1 MLVMRS
7 MARSLSLFAL
17 ALLSCFV
24 TGSGCSERRDGPSET
39 AAGGFGIF
47 LLAEDRLLDESVEL
61 SEIELSGEPLMS
73 TADIASYAAG
83 THEIELVPS
92 AAERLAELDLPGRF
106 FVVTVDR
113 DPVYFGAF
121 MALYFS
127 RTYAG
132 PVILWPPMDE
142 GGRKI
147 RIQLGYP
154 GPDFFAGEDPR
165 AESRIVA
172 SLKEAGKLR

>member
-1 MLVMRS
+1 MMRS
-7 MARSLSLFAL
+7 MFRSFSLTVLAVLCCFAI
-17 ALLSCFV
+17 
-24 TGSGCSERRDGPSET
+24 GSGCSRRRDQSSET
-39 AAGGFGIF
+39 KAAGFAIF
-47 LLAEDRLLDESVEL
+47 LSAEGLVLEDSVGL
-61 SEIELSGEPLMS
+61 SEIELSAEPLIS
-73 TADIASYAAG
+73 TADFASYTAA
-83 THEIELVPS
+83 THDIELVPS
-92 AAERLAELDLPGRF
+92 AARRLEPLDLPGRV

-113 DPVYFGAF
+113 EPIYHGAF

-127 RTYAG
+127 RTHAG

-142 GGRKI
+142 GRRII